1 MEEIIRII
9 YQDKGP
15 MIVKAKIKMR
25 RSHYFC
31 DGELCNLDNLCDYTL
46 TNPCDEINCELP
58 RNTQVR
64 CLIVIKSGLFI
75 SSYLKHN
82 KLI

>member
-9 YQDKGP
+9 YQGEGP
-15 MIVKAKIKMR
+15 IIVKARIKMG
-25 RSHYFC
+25 SYHFC
-31 DGELCNLDNLCDYTL
+31 DGELCDLDNLCDYTL
-46 TNPCDEINCELP
+46 TNPCDEIDRELP

-64 CLIVIKSGLFI
+64 YLIVIKSGLFI